1 MNRRAAAQITTD
13 TREEFDAILDEL
25 QRHLSPDVN
34 VDQARQLLVEHAP
47 TMVEARA
54 RLLFDSL
61 LSYLMEDA
69 ADALTDAPTGVKND
83 FYALDLRERIKEEAL
98 SLELQS
104 LRLSL
109 DPRVVAGGLASAG
122 TAVAGGLVIGLVL
135 TGLLSRIAAGL
146 VTIIGSAVAFRTAH
160 AATLGMARKR
170 LVEDVREYVS
180 RAERQVASWLASVE
194 ESFLS
199 AFSEFQ
205 LNANRSDQETD

>member
-1 MNRRAAAQITTD
+1 MNRRAATQITTD
-13 TREEFDAILDEL
+13 TREEFDAIRDEL
-25 QRHLSPDVN
+25 QRHLSPDVS
-34 VDQARQLLVEHAP
+34 VDQARHLLVEHAP
-47 TMVEARA
+47 TMVVARA
-54 RLLFDSL
+54 RLLFDTL
-61 LSYLMEDA
+61 LNYLMEDA
-69 ADALTDAPTGVKND
+69 ADALADAPTAVKND
-83 FYALDLRERIKEEAL
+83 FYALDLRERIKEGAF
-98 SLELQS
+98 SLEPQS
-104 LRLSL
+104 LHLSF
-109 DPRVVAGGLASAG
+109 DPRVVAGGLAAAG

-146 VTIIGSAVAFRTAH
+146 VTIIGAAVAFRTAH

-205 LNANRSDQETD
+205 LNADRSDQETG

>member
-1 MNRRAAAQITTD
+1 MKRRAAAQITTD
-13 TREEFDAILDEL
+13 TREEFDAIRNEL
-25 QRHLSPDVN
+25 QRHLSPDVS

-47 TMVEARA
+47 TMVVARA

-61 LSYLMEDA
+61 LNYLM
-69 ADALTDAPTGVKND
+69 ADAVDALSDASTGVKND
-83 FYALDLRERIKEEAL
+83 FYALHLRERIKEEAFA
-98 SLELQS
+98 LEPQS

-109 DPRVVAGGLASAG
+109 DPRAVVGGLAAAG
-122 TAVAGGLVIGLVL
+122 TAVAGGLIIGLVL
-135 TGLLSRIAAGL
+135 NGLLPRVAAGS

-170 LVEDVREYVS
+170 LAEDVQEYVS

-199 AFSEFQ
+199 AFNEFQ
-205 LNANRSDQETD
+205 LNADRSDQETG